1 MLRGA
6 PMTTEERRII
16 FSDEE
21 VVGAVKALYHRA
33 KETFPPGNV
42 WNVAISEDNGCQ
54 IDCDVVDAKG
64 RRDRVTVAGE
74 RLAAALILHCIMHKV
89 PLPAKAQK
97 ALTIVQGK
105 LALNITLPGGPQKM
119 IEV

>member
-1 MLRGA
+1 MA
-6 PMTTEERRII
+6 TEERRII
-16 FSDEE
+16 FTDEE
-21 VVGAVKALYHRA
+21 VVAAIKALYHRA
-33 KETFPPGNV
+33 KEVFPPGNV

-54 IDCDVVDAKG
+54 IDCDVINAQA

-74 RLAAALILHCIMHKV
+74 RLAAALILHCIQHKI

-97 ALTIVQGK
+97 ALSVVHGK
-105 LALNITLPGGPQKM
+105 LALNITLPSGPHKM

>member
-42 WNVAISEDNGCQ
+42 WNVAISEEFS
-54 IDCDVVDAKG
+54 
-64 RRDRVTVAGE
+64 R
-74 RLAAALILHCIMHKV
+74 M
-89 PLPAKAQK
+89 
-97 ALTIVQGK
+97 
-105 LALNITLPGGPQKM
+105 
-119 IEV
+119 